1 MTQTRKGRPRHP
13 QGLRERLN
21 GCGPYVL
28 PSTNKGL
35 KFWGETYGLSV
46 GWIID
51 ALWSHC
57 SIDPTFKLPLRE
69 TRKRNQKPANGKE
82 TALESE

>member
-1 MTQTRKGRPRHP
+1 MTQTHKGRPRHP

-21 GCGPYVL
+21 GCGPFVL
-28 PSTNKGL
+28 PSTNKGI
-35 KFWGETYGLSV
+35 KFWAETYGLSA

-57 SIDPTFKLPLRE
+57 STDGNFKLPLRP
-69 TRKRNQKPANGKE
+69 TPKRKEKPVKGKE
-82 TALESE
+82 TT